1 MHPRF
6 ESLSAD
12 LAARSPVDI
21 DGVPFVLTVAH
32 IHEPPKQPGKSVVI
46 LHATH
51 GAERYIAEL
60 HVSSE
65 TLARAE
71 LVEIAVR
78 TMERIIRDDLPPLV
92 GE

>member
-6 ESLSAD
+6 QSLSND
-12 LAARSPVDI
+12 LATRSPIDVD
-21 DGVPFVLTVAH
+21 GLSFVLTVAH
-32 IHEPPKQPGKSVVI
+32 IHEPPLQPGKAVVI

-51 GAERYIAEL
+51 DVERYIGEL

-65 TLARAE
+65 TLARAD